1 MKLTK
6 KKLTIILSCIVVI
19 AIIISVVLIII
30 NKNKT
35 TNNVSSAE
43 NTDKLEIQEEIIE
56 EPETEEVEIEE
67 VEPEPKAEETK
78 TEEVKQ
84 EEPKVEENSK
94 IVKQENKSSNSYQ
107 NNQNTKAQTTTSAP
121 APTSTPT
128 PASTPTPEPTPAPAP
143 TPTPEPTPTPT
154 PTQKTAPTPTGELRY
169 IHNASLENQ
178 IINAINSKLKSTI
191 MYDNVTLADLGG
203 TATHGTAGNGQGFT
217 YRSLSQCQNVV
228 SGWGNYKVYVADEYC
243 VYSDGSTTKT
253 SNTLVYIYE

>member
-35 TNNVSSAE
+35 TNTVSTAE
-43 NTDKLEIQEEIIE
+43 NTNKLEIQEEIIE
-56 EPETEEVEIEE
+56 EPETEEVKIGE
-67 VEPEPKAEETK
+67 VEPEPKAEEPK
-78 TEEVKQ
+78 NEEVKQ

-94 IVKQENKSSNSYQ
+94 IVKQENKSSNSSQ
-107 NNQNTKAQTTTSAP
+107 NNQNTKTQTTTP

-128 PASTPTPEPTPAPAP
+128 PAPA
-143 TPTPEPTPTPT
+143 PTPEPTPTPT
-154 PTQKTAPTPTGELRY
+154 PTPTPAPTPTPPPAPTPTGELRY
-169 IHNASLENQ
+169 IHNAGLETQ

-217 YRSLSQCQNVV
+217 YRSLTQCQDVV

-243 VYSDGSTTKT
+243 VYSDGSQTKT

>member
-56 EPETEEVEIEE
+56 EPETEEVEIGE
-67 VEPEPKAEETK
+67 VEPEPKAEEAK

-107 NNQNTKAQTTTSAP
+107 NNQNTKTQTITP

-128 PASTPTPEPTPAPAP
+128 PAPTPTSEPTPTPAP
-143 TPTPEPTPTPT
+143 TPTPKP
-154 PTQKTAPTPTGELRY
+154 APTPTGELRY
-169 IHNASLENQ
+169 IHNAALENQ
-178 IINAINSKLKSTI
+178 IINAINSKLKNTLV
-191 MYDNVTLADLGG
+191 DNSDPSFGTLADCGG
-203 TATHGTAGNGQGFT
+203 KAIHGGAGNGLGFT
-217 YRSLSQCQNVV
+217 YRSLSQCQNVCNTP
-228 SGWGNYKVYVADEYC
+228 STYYVYVEDEYC

-253 SNTLVYIYE
+253 SNTLVHIYN